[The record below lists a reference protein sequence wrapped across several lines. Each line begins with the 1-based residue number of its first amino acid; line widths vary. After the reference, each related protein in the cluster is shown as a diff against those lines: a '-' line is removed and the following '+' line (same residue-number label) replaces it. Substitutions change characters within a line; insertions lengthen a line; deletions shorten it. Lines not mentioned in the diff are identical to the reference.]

1 MSSDSFDW
9 EAKVMLGDE
18 KEESGYF
25 NGIQLKWGRSNMGYW
40 AAAMF
45 VIVYFLFTAT
55 QFFAFRMGAK
65 LGLVHMDA
73 AYISVLLNAAAVA
86 FTSFILILNVMAPRK
101 RWPEWVLNMT
111 LHATMLFY
119 LAIWLFH
126 IHLAGTQNTL
136 IVMLIL
142 ATAVVALLLLGRQY
156 AWLYLALGTFGLI
169 VLVILEYLGVLEYAP
184 LLARGGEIRSLF
196 LDKSYTGMNIFLY
209 LVVSGLFMAILH
221 YLDILRNKKTQELA
235 RSNYDLRKALDEV
248 RRLKGLIPIC
258 PFCKKVRKDEGY
270 WEDVGKYIETETDAK
285 TSAAICPECMKEN
298 FPDIAGEVLKK
309 H

>member
-1 MSSDSFDW
+1 MRD
-9 EAKVMLGDE
+9 GE
-18 KEESGYF
+18 KEFKLFEKIKSKTG
-25 NGIQLKWGRSNMGYW
+25 LANMGYW
-40 AAAMF
+40 AGIMF
-45 VIVYFLFTAT
+45 VIVYFLFTLT
-55 QFFAFRMGAK
+55 QYFAFRMGIK
-65 LGLVHMDA
+65 LHLVNSA
-73 AYISVLLNAAAVA
+73 PAYYSIILNASAVV
-86 FTSFILILNVMAPRK
+86 FTSLIIVLNYMAERN
-101 RWPEWVLNMT
+101 RWPESIFKISMN
-111 LHATMLFY
+111 AAMLFF
-119 LAIWLFH
+119 LGTWLVH

-169 VLVILEYLGVLEYAP
+169 TLVILEYLGILAYAP
-184 LLARGGEIRSLF
+184 LLKKGEEIRGLF

-221 YLDILRNKKTQELA
+221 YLDILRTLKTQELA
-235 RSNYDLRKALDEV
+235 HSNYNLRKALDEV

-270 WEDVGKYIETETDAK
+270 WEDVGKYIETQTDAK
-285 TSAAICPECMKEN
+285 TSSSICPDCMKEN
-298 FPDIAGEVLKK
+298 FGDITSEVLKK